1 MLGALSISKIFIY
14 FRNTNHLTFWQLES
28 IGSCMPTWTSST
40 ICYFSKHSREKKQLQ
55 SDSNAKKN
63 ICCIYCFQQN
73 PRTIKT
79 NHNRSDNP
87 QIFIKCVRNL
97 HRSLT
102 FPEFK
107 KSFISLPA
115 YDKSTENGDLTIR
128 RLCLDKTSTTI

>member
-1 MLGALSISKIFIY
+1 MGLCRFQKYLYILEIQITLLFGNLSRLGPVCQHEHRAQYVTFQNIQGK
-14 FRNTNHLTFWQLES
+14 RNNYKVTQ
-28 IGSCMPTWTSST
+28 M
-40 ICYFSKHSREKKQLQ
+40 Q
-55 SDSNAKKN
+55 KKN

-79 NHNRSDNP
+79 YHNRSDNP
-87 QIFIKCVRNL
+87 QKFIKSVRNL

-102 FPEFK
+102 FPESK